1 MIGRLKGIL
10 VEKSPPE
17 LLIDVNGVGYEV
29 QAPMTTV
36 FSLPDNGQ
44 EVTLFTHLSVSEN
57 AHNLFAFGTKTDR
70 QLFRELIKV
79 NGVGPKLAIA
89 ILSGMTADEFVRC
102 VHDGE
107 ATVLV
112 KLPGVGKKTA
122 ERLIIEMRDRLKD
135 WGSATVN
142 NIEAPNMISNQTS
155 KKDIHREAE
164 SALIALGYKP
174 QDAAKA
180 IGRIKED
187 VDSSAELIRL
197 ALKNMGK

>member
-1 MIGRLKGIL
+1 MIGRLKGTLI
-10 VEKSPPE
+10 EKTPPE

-29 QAPMTTV
+29 QAPMTTI
-36 FSLPDNGQ
+36 FNLPESGS

-57 AHNLFAFGTKTDR
+57 AHNLFAFGSKNER

-102 VHDGE
+102 VHDGDS
-107 ATVLV
+107 AVLV

-135 WGSATVN
+135 WGVPAVTNVDS
-142 NIEAPNMISNQTS
+142 PNLVSGQSGN
-155 KKDIHREAE
+155 DIHREAE
-164 SALIALGYKP
+164 SALISLGYKP

-180 IGRIKED
+180 IGRIKEEAT
-187 VDSSAELIRL
+187 SSAELIRL